1 MIVPIPET
9 IVPVSVSVTVSW
21 KSAEASFP
29 AVMLTDVPVLDPVIF
44 PAPGSNEVR
53 AHE

>member
-9 IVPVSVSVTVSW
+9 IVPVSVSVTVNW
-21 KSAEASFP
+21 KSAEALFP
-29 AVMLTDVPVLDPVIF
+29 AVMFTEVPVLDPVIF